1 MKRVHEGLNGY
12 IQSLREPGEVSAP
25 NVKARLPVGPGAGIP
40 NGLRPIPSS
49 SQAPKKTNAT
59 LVYSRTAVNSNRDDE
74 FGRVRPTDVGGLAM
88 AIAEGDLVFTL
99 RAAPA
104 TRAPMGQN
112 VKSFSMARVN
122 EILKNESELPATD
135 ATRTHFD
142 WRPDGV
148 CNNLDGED
156 PHNEFKD
163 FGIANVA
170 IGGFVRFST
179 LALPPASK
187 LRNTDRV
194 LLALVS
200 SKKSNLYKFV
210 LFTSQDITTGKNL
223 PFDYDDVVSAW
234 TIGRVVDGKQSKS
247 MTTLCVCIDEIAPEQ
262 SEWPYMLVAD
272 DKKAGSMVAKL
283 VKVYKVADQ
292 LKRLWLDGSNA
303 DELLRIEAEAQKVLD
318 TRVGSAW

>member
-12 IQSLREPGEVSAP
+12 IQSLNAPGEVSAP
-25 NVKARLPVGPGAGIP
+25 NVKPRLPVGPDAKIP

-122 EILKNESELPATD
+122 EILKNESELPAMH
-135 ATRTHFD
+135 ATRTHFN

-200 SKKSNLYKFV
+200 SKKSTLYKFV
-210 LFTSQDITTGKNL
+210 LFTSHQITVEKL
-223 PFDYDDVVSAW
+223 PFEYDNVVLAW

-247 MTTLCVCIDEIAPEQ
+247 MTTLCVCIDQIAPEQ

-272 DKKAGSMVAKL
+272 DKKAGSMVAKH
-283 VKVYKVADQ
+283 VKKYTVTQQ

-303 DELLRIEAEAQKVLD
+303 KELLRIEAEAQQVLD
-318 TRVGSAW
+318 TRVVSA

>member
-1 MKRVHEGLNGY
+1 MKRSHEGLNGY
-12 IQSLREPGEVSAP
+12 IQSLRAPGEVSAP
-25 NVKARLPVGPGAGIP
+25 NVKPRLPVGPDAKIP

-200 SKKSNLYKFV
+200 SKKSTLYKFV
-210 LFTSQDITTGKNL
+210 LFTSHQITVEKL
-223 PFDYDDVVSAW
+223 PFEYDDVVLAW

-247 MTTLCVCIDEIAPEQ
+247 MTTLCVCIDQIAPEQ

-272 DKKAGSMVAKL
+272 DKKAGSMVAKH
-283 VKVYKVADQ
+283 VKKYTVTQQ

-303 DELLRIEAEAQKVLD
+303 EELLRIEAKAQEVLD
-318 TRVGSAW
+318 TRVVSV

>member
-1 MKRVHEGLNGY
+1 
-12 IQSLREPGEVSAP
+12 
-25 NVKARLPVGPGAGIP
+25 
-40 NGLRPIPSS
+40 
-49 SQAPKKTNAT
+49 
-59 LVYSRTAVNSNRDDE
+59 
-74 FGRVRPTDVGGLAM
+74 M

-122 EILKNESELPATD
+122 EILKNESELPAMH
-135 ATRTHFD
+135 ATRTHFN

-200 SKKSNLYKFV
+200 SKKSTLYKFV
-210 LFTSQDITTGKNL
+210 LFTSHQITVEKL
-223 PFDYDDVVSAW
+223 PFEYDNVVLAW

-247 MTTLCVCIDEIAPEQ
+247 MTTLCVCIDQIAPEQ

-272 DKKAGSMVAKL
+272 DKKAGSMVAKH
-283 VKVYKVADQ
+283 VKKYTVTQQ

-303 DELLRIEAEAQKVLD
+303 EELLRIEAEAQQVLD
-318 TRVGSAW
+318 NRVVSA